1 MIRRRPTAKSHPIA
15 GAAHQGEQRC
25 VPRRIATLDSSFDR
39 NNDVRF
45 ASNKKVKDARVLRS
59 HGVLDQP
66 AVRAVEQWRYEP
78 LLLNGTPT
86 PFVLTVTVSFSLGR

>member
-1 MIRRRPTAKSHPIA
+1 MVILEATVDGS
-15 GAAHQGEQRC
+15 GA
-25 VPRRIATLDSSFDR
+25 
-39 NNDVRF
+39 VR
-45 ASNKKVKDARVLRS
+45 DARVLRS
-59 HGVLDQP
+59 HGVLDEA